1 MADLSSPIRV
11 LICDDSAV
19 IRSTVSQLL
28 RKDPE
33 LEIVGSAEN
42 PYQARDKILEL
53 NPEVLLLDLEM
64 PRMDGLSF
72 LGIIMRERPMPVVI
86 FSSLS
91 QQGSRI
97 AWDAMQRGAIEVLGK
112 PRSPRELHDLA
123 PILIYKLKAAALAG
137 RGKSFQSHVDA
148 AVASSKAP
156 SPVAALKGNQVAT
169 AFTRTHTPEKEPVD
183 CSHLDPKA
191 LVLLGASTGGTEALK
206 NVLVDL
212 PADMPPILIV
222 QHIPAYFSASFANRL
237 DSLCKLRV
245 KEAKHGDVCQPGH
258 VLVAPGNYHMTVHP
272 TTGGYRVKLDEGP
285 RVWHQRPAVDL
296 LMKSGAQAAGMHAV
310 AGVLTGMGRDGAE
323 GLLALRRRGALTFA
337 QDEETS
343 VVYGMPRAAKE
354 IGAAQRVLPLHRMA
368 AFLQEAT
375 RTRRRPSPPTEH
387 EVSSV

>member
-11 LICDDSAV
+11 LLCDDSAV
-19 IRSTVSQLL
+19 IRSSVAQML
-28 RKDPE
+28 RRDPE
-33 LEIVGSAEN
+33 LEVVGTAEN
-42 PYQARDKILEL
+42 PYQARDQILKL
-53 NPEVLLLDLEM
+53 DPEVLLLDLEM

-72 LGIIMRERPMPVVI
+72 LSIIMRERPMPVVI

-91 QQGSRI
+91 QQGSHV
-97 AWDAMQRGAIEVLGK
+97 AWEAMQRGAIEVLGK
-112 PRSPRELHDLA
+112 PRSPRELQDLA

-137 RGKSFQSHVDA
+137 RSASFRKHVDA
-148 AVASSKAP
+148 AIEAGKAP
-156 SPVAALKGNQVAT
+156 SPVAAIKNSQPAT
-169 AFTRTHTPEKEPVD
+169 AFSQKPQTKEQVD

-191 LVLLGASTGGTEALK
+191 LILLGASTGGTEALK

-245 KEAKHGDVCQPGH
+245 KEARHGDVCQPGH
-258 VLVAPGNYHMTVHP
+258 VLVAPGNYHMTVHAAA
-272 TTGGYRVKLDEGP
+272 GGYRVKLDDGP

-296 LMKSGAQAAGMHAV
+296 LMKSGAQTAGMHAI

-323 GLLALRRRGALTFA
+323 GLLALRRRGAITFA
-337 QDEETS
+337 QDEATS

-354 IGAAQRVLPLHRMA
+354 VGAAQRVLPLHQMA

-375 RTRRRPSPPTEH
+375 RTRRRTSPPTEH